1 MLRLQEAKR
10 SPRAKQA
17 ALPGATPSLPAAWS
31 DAELGNVQVG
41 VRYIVTLAVVMAVF
55 VTLATWFQS
64 RRRALGGSKTCLS
77 ASCIQ
82 NAAEFYGT
90 LNYSVDPCVD
100 MDAFVC
106 SAWRSRPV
114 GGRRASQSLFAH
126 VISKHERGM
135 ADRLLSGRTTFAA
148 SRIVTEFLR
157 ECTDLRAARSLEAFR
172 DFFKL
177 VSLPWPFDY
186 NVSAE
191 PLLHPLSAVLNL
203 SLVWGLDTWF
213 HAYADTAAIG
223 DPGATGA
230 PALFIEASLTGRLT
244 QTSFH
249 ACCTRMFRYCG
260 LLSVSAQPSLL
271 LDVVRTQEA
280 NNGRRLYYQHM
291 HEVYGAPMPDNGSM
305 ARRLHIEKHVLSIL
319 DAVRDT
325 RIQARPAVSSLRRIA
340 APVREATLANWLE
353 PLQAAFWWGSFD
365 ENTSVSVQDVRVL
378 LAVDQLLLSH
388 SSLDLLEQLSWWLV
402 QRLTAL
408 GWPQGYIAVAGG
420 KEVANHTVKEDCY
433 SLAATRFGLLL
444 ASESAVKLFTRD
456 SRRQAQ
462 AFLRDLLT
470 VFREL
475 AASASWLSEKARAV
489 VNKTLQEL
497 QIVLWP
503 PDVAISNASLWQLYS
518 NFCLTCETADQ
529 AAVDGGAQAE
539 LAPDGRP
546 TAMDHWMHANRAFSR
561 LDPSL
566 RERMQILWQGG
577 AAEPFVFE
585 HWKNRL
591 RVSHAAVGTPL
602 YHVTS
607 AEGGGEEANYGGLGA
622 AFLSHVLRSF
632 DPPVSCPLCLTNSII
647 RQ

>member
-90 LNYSVDPCVD
+90 LNYSVDPCAD

-114 GGRRASQSLFAH
+114 GGRRAFQSLFAH

-203 SLVWGLDTWF
+203 NLVWGLDTWF

-230 PALFIEASLTGRLT
+230 PALFIE
-244 QTSFH
+244 
-249 ACCTRMFRYCG
+249 
-260 LLSVSAQPSLL
+260 VSAQPSLL

-378 LAVDQLLLSH
+378 LAADQLLLSH

-497 QIVLWP
+497 Q
-503 PDVAISNASLWQLYS
+503 
-518 NFCLTCETADQ
+518 
-529 AAVDGGAQAE
+529 
-539 LAPDGRP
+539 
-546 TAMDHWMHANRAFSR
+546 
-561 LDPSL
+561 
-566 RERMQILWQGG
+566 
-577 AAEPFVFE
+577 
-585 HWKNRL
+585 
-591 RVSHAAVGTPL
+591 
-602 YHVTS
+602 
-607 AEGGGEEANYGGLGA
+607 
-622 AFLSHVLRSF
+622 
-632 DPPVSCPLCLTNSII
+632 
-647 RQ
+647 

>member
-1 MLRLQEAKR
+1 
-10 SPRAKQA
+10 
-17 ALPGATPSLPAAWS
+17 
-31 DAELGNVQVG
+31 
-41 VRYIVTLAVVMAVF
+41 
-55 VTLATWFQS
+55 
-64 RRRALGGSKTCLS
+64 
-77 ASCIQ
+77 
-82 NAAEFYGT
+82 
-90 LNYSVDPCVD
+90 
-100 MDAFVC
+100 
-106 SAWRSRPV
+106 
-114 GGRRASQSLFAH
+114 
-126 VISKHERGM
+126 
-135 ADRLLSGRTTFAA
+135 
-148 SRIVTEFLR
+148 
-157 ECTDLRAARSLEAFR
+157 
-172 DFFKL
+172 
-177 VSLPWPFDY
+177 
-186 NVSAE
+186 
-191 PLLHPLSAVLNL
+191 
-203 SLVWGLDTWF
+203 
-213 HAYADTAAIG
+213 
-223 DPGATGA
+223 
-230 PALFIEASLTGRLT
+230 
-244 QTSFH
+244 
-249 ACCTRMFRYCG
+249 
-260 LLSVSAQPSLL
+260 VSAQPSLL

-497 QIVLWP
+497 QAENIDDNLVPWIE
-503 PDVAISNASLWQLYS
+503 ISGAAYKAGSLKCGADFIPNLREIAALGIAWHALKKR
-518 NFCLTCETADQ
+518 TA
-529 AAVDGGAQAE
+529 AAVKGSDS
-539 LAPDGRP
+539 DGRRQLP
-546 TAMDHWMHANRAFSR
+546 ATALSIPDSNGEVHVYTGDQLFFLNHCRSR
-561 LDPSL
+561 CDG
-566 RERMQILWQGG
+566 R
-577 AAEPFVFE
+577 
-585 HWKNRL
+585 
-591 RVSHAAVGTPL
+591 
-602 YHVTS
+602 
-607 AEGGGEEANYGGLGA
+607 
-622 AFLSHVLRSF
+622 
-632 DPPVSCPLCLTNSII
+632 
-647 RQ
+647 

>member
-1 MLRLQEAKR
+1 M
-10 SPRAKQA
+10 
-17 ALPGATPSLPAAWS
+17 
-31 DAELGNVQVG
+31 N
-41 VRYIVTLAVVMAVF
+41 
-55 VTLATWFQS
+55 
-64 RRRALGGSKTCLS
+64 
-77 ASCIQ
+77 
-82 NAAEFYGT
+82 
-90 LNYSVDPCVD
+90 
-100 MDAFVC
+100 
-106 SAWRSRPV
+106 
-114 GGRRASQSLFAH
+114 
-126 VISKHERGM
+126 
-135 ADRLLSGRTTFAA
+135 
-148 SRIVTEFLR
+148 
-157 ECTDLRAARSLEAFR
+157 
-172 DFFKL
+172 
-177 VSLPWPFDY
+177 
-186 NVSAE
+186 
-191 PLLHPLSAVLNL
+191 
-203 SLVWGLDTWF
+203 
-213 HAYADTAAIG
+213 
-223 DPGATGA
+223 
-230 PALFIEASLTGRLT
+230 
-244 QTSFH
+244 
-249 ACCTRMFRYCG
+249 
-260 LLSVSAQPSLL
+260 
-271 LDVVRTQEA
+271 
-280 NNGRRLYYQHM
+280 
-291 HEVYGAPMPDNGSM
+291 
-305 ARRLHIEKHVLSIL
+305 IEKHVLSIL

-340 APVREATLANWLE
+340 APVREATLPNWLE

-378 LAVDQLLLSH
+378 LAADQLLLSH

-503 PDVAISNASLWQLYS
+503 PDVAISKASLWQLYS
-518 NFCLTCETADQ
+518 NFCFTCETAYQ

-632 DPPVSCPLCLTNSII
+632 DPPAENIDDNLVPWIEISGAAYKAGSLKCGADFIPNLREIAALGIAWHALKKRRAAAVKGSDSDGRRQLPATALSIPDSNGEVHVYTGDQLFFLNHC
-647 RQ
+647 RSRCRGQLPRDSRRGEDCNVAVRHVRDFGPTFGCATRRGW